1 MVNARQAAEIL
12 VKVAPRAGE
21 GPGGGLT
28 EWPDFF
34 VGSDLWPGEH
44 DFGFGDTWK
53 IYKKSGRVEEGFD
66 DYFELVR
73 KYTDEELDAFPV
85 YNVRDLLSNT
95 SKKAS

>member
-21 GPGGGLT
+21 GPGGGLI

-34 VGSDLWPGEH
+34 YGSDSWPGELR
-44 DFGFGDTWK
+44 FGGGWK